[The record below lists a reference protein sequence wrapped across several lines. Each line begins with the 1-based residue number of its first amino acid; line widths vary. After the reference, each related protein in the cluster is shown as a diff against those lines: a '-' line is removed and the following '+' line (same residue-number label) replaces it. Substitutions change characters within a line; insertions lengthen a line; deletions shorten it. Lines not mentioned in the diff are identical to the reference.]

1 MDKTEITEQDLD
13 NTEVDEQGPDAN
25 DDEVLLIAPKPA
37 PRIPRQRTG
46 TPRRAATRREFVGG
60 VIVREGNWVDQTPA
74 KRKVM
79 AEGTGSRRRTNDKP
93 WYQRWPIMGLVGLM
107 GTAAVIVATHPGG
120 HVSDRQVGPAGPNT
134 ELVAASAT
142 QPAAPSGPCW
152 ASAPAFIN
160 ASCTFGDA
168 GARVSV
174 ALAGDSSSA
183 QWLDT
188 MKALAAQRNWRITTY
203 LASNCAMSTAAQ
215 PQATAA
221 ATTGCAQWVTRTTD
235 SIKHGNFNL
244 VLLTNAAHNGDP
256 TADPGYAAML
266 KRLRDAGL
274 TVIPAPATNG

>member
-13 NTEVDEQGPDAN
+13 NAEVDEQGPDTN
-25 DDEVLLIAPKPA
+25 DDEVLLMAPTST

-60 VIVREGNWVDQTPA
+60 VIVREGNWVDNSVP
-74 KRKVM
+74 KRKLM
-79 AEGTGSRRRTNDKP
+79 AEGSGSRRRTNDKP
-93 WYQRWPIMGLVGLM
+93 WYQRWPIMGLVGLV
-107 GTAAVIVATHPGG
+107 GAATVLVATHPGG
-120 HVSDRQVGPAGPNT
+120 HVNPRQAGPAGPNT

-142 QPAAPSGPCW
+142 QPAVPTGPCW
-152 ASAPAFIN
+152 ASAPAFVN

-168 GARVSV
+168 KAAVSV

-188 MKALAAQRNWRITTY
+188 IKALAAQRNWRITTY
-203 LASNCAMSTAAQ
+203 LAGSCAMSTAAQ

-221 ATTGCAQWVTRTTD
+221 ATAGCAQWVARTTE
-235 SIKHGNFNL
+235 SIKHGGFNL
-244 VLLTNAAHNGDP
+244 VLLTNAAQNGDP

-266 KRLRDAGL
+266 KQLRGAGL